1 MFRPASSL
9 ATGML
14 ALSLLAGSHDRTA
27 VCEELPATVRAMR
40 LDTRLLRLTP
50 ATAEAPPPIITA
62 LRLHPDGRMV
72 VVAGDDHRVRL
83 IELETGRTLRTLAG
97 HSDWV
102 GAAAFSPDGQF
113 LVTAG
118 QDHRVIGWPLSG
130 SEEGWS
136 IGPLPGAISQ
146 LEFNRRGDLVAIVG
160 FGQPLELVEVKTGR
174 RIETLQCPCRD
185 MRCVAFSPDDH
196 YLAGAG
202 RNGKVRV
209 WDAQTQEEN
218 STFVAHHRRIRA
230 IRFTED
236 GSQLLTASEDGT
248 VRVSN
253 VRDGSELYSL
263 HGVPGKVLAMTVLP
277 GKRLATAS
285 SDNVIRIWD
294 LKGQRLVSQLK
305 GHTGSVAA
313 LDANERYL
321 VSGSYDATVRLW
333 PIDTME
339 QAIVA
344 LEQRRIAEQAE
355 EEAGDA
361 TQPTS
366 LRTEIDP

>member
-9 ATGML
+9 ATGLL
-14 ALSLLAGSHDRTA
+14 ALGLLSGSTA
-27 VCEELPATVRAMR
+27 SMGMGEELPAAVRAMR
-40 LDTRLLRLTP
+40 LDTRMLRLMP
-50 ATAEAPPPIITA
+50 ASEDAPAPIITA
-62 LRLHPDGRMV
+62 LRLHPDGRML

-83 IELETGRTLRTLAG
+83 MELETGRTLRTLAG

-102 GAAAFSPDGQF
+102 GATAFSPDGQM

-130 SEEGWS
+130 AEKGWS
-136 IGPLPGAISQ
+136 IGPLEGAVSQ
-146 LEFNRRGDLVAIVG
+146 IEFNGAGDRVAIVG
-160 FGQPLELVEVKTGR
+160 FGQPLELVETKTGR
-174 RIETLQCPCRD
+174 RIETLKCPCRD
-185 MRCVAFSPDDH
+185 MRCVAFSPDDR

-209 WDAQTQEEN
+209 WDLTTVSE
-218 STFVAHHRRIRA
+218 SCTFVAHHRRIRA
-230 IRFTED
+230 IRFMQD
-236 GSQLLTASEDGT
+236 ASLLVTASEDGT

-253 VRDGSELYSL
+253 VADGSERYSL
-263 HGVPGKVLAMTVLP
+263 RGVPGKILAMTVLP
-277 GKRLATAS
+277 GDRLATAS

-294 LKGQRLVSQLK
+294 LKSQKLVSQLK
-305 GHTGSVAA
+305 GHTGSVAV
-313 LDANERYL
+313 LDANERFL
-321 VSGSYDATVRLW
+321 VSGSFDATVRLW
-333 PIDTME
+333 PVDTME

-344 LEQRRIAEQAE
+344 LEQRRIAEQAD

-366 LRTEIDP
+366 LRSEIDP